1 MMWFWWWYE
10 SVLESN
16 LYHFI
21 DLGAPPKSVA
31 FEWLNI
37 TTTHSNGFFSFVFNI
52 LFAFLNMSFENVFD
66 RYEWTRMRVCS
77 LCVVRSENQ
86 NIAVKNENQINNDF
100 GREKYG
106 AAADCSNFGCGHIS
120 AAPTPHATRSTV
132 HANCRLHSTCKSIS
146 VHINRCRYWRRSVIC
161 TNFFFFTTDCG
172 WCAYAWVALTLYDV
186 VVPHCALNSAYLWF
200 SPFRVALIKFLVC
213 EHEMNMIC
221 FSLIWPAMQKKPVA
235 SPFHSDG
242 EFIYSYFYRCYSSY
256 YIFLF
261 LFFFWGLV
269 QQCCGY
275 WSEMHF
281 DRLALTVVI
290 VWAVGCASSRS
301 MQFLFR
307 TLTHSRPEWV
317 SARAEPTRH
326 SDDSQLGRGS
336 WLSAVSYGHMHI

>member
-21 DLGAPPKSVA
+21 VIDLGAPQKSVA

-86 NIAVKNENQINNDF
+86 NIAVKNENQINNDS

-172 WCAYAWVALTLYDV
+172 WCAYAWVARTFYDV

-200 SPFRVALIKFLVC
+200 SPSRVALIKFLVC

-221 FSLIWPAMQKKPVA
+221 FSLIWPAMQKKTRCFTI
-235 SPFHSDG
+235 PFRRR
-242 EFIYSYFYRCYSSY
+242 IYL
-256 YIFLF
+256 FLF
-261 LFFFWGLV
+261 LSFVILLIIFFFFFFFFGV
-269 QQCCGY
+269 
-275 WSEMHF
+275 
-281 DRLALTVVI
+281 
-290 VWAVGCASSRS
+290 
-301 MQFLFR
+301 LFNNVADIGVKCI
-307 TLTHSRPEWV
+307 LI
-317 SARAEPTRH
+317 
-326 SDDSQLGRGS
+326 D
-336 WLSAVSYGHMHI
+336 WL

>member
-21 DLGAPPKSVA
+21 VIDLGAPQKSVA

-86 NIAVKNENQINNDF
+86 NIAVKNENQINNDS

-161 TNFFFFTTDCG
+161 TTFFFFYHWLWLVRICVGGSDILRCCG
-172 WCAYAWVALTLYDV
+172 AALRIELCLSLILSISCCAY
-186 VVPHCALNSAYLWF
+186 
-200 SPFRVALIKFLVC
+200 
-213 EHEMNMIC
+213 
-221 FSLIWPAMQKKPVA
+221 
-235 SPFHSDG
+235 
-242 EFIYSYFYRCYSSY
+242 
-256 YIFLF
+256 
-261 LFFFWGLV
+261 
-269 QQCCGY
+269 
-275 WSEMHF
+275 
-281 DRLALTVVI
+281 
-290 VWAVGCASSRS
+290 
-301 MQFLFR
+301 
-307 TLTHSRPEWV
+307 
-317 SARAEPTRH
+317 
-326 SDDSQLGRGS
+326 
-336 WLSAVSYGHMHI
+336 